1 MGIDR
6 QRLLDW
12 DIPEVRQTYTE
23 RDSVLYALGIGVGMA
38 PADDRE
44 LRYVLEER
52 PRVFPTMGL
61 VLGYPGL
68 WLSDPAL
75 DVDWKRML
83 HGEQSIVI
91 HRPLPA
97 AGSVIGKT
105 RVVDVVDKGAGR
117 GAVVYTERDVVEAS
131 TGELMCRLSSASIL
145 RADGGFGGPDGPV
158 RAPAGIPPRAPDHS
172 VYLRTSAQA
181 ALIYRLS
188 GDRNPLHVDPE
199 MASAAGFERP
209 ILHGLCT
216 FASVARSLLLALCPS
231 DPDRLSALAV
241 RFTSPVYPGETI
253 RTEIW
258 IDGDDIA
265 FRSFVDDRNMVVLN
279 NGSAR
284 IDLAGIDRV
293 GGRSSWG
300 R

>member
-1 MGIDR
+1 
-6 QRLLDW
+6 
-12 DIPEVRQTYTE
+12 
-23 RDSVLYALGIGVGMA
+23 
-38 PADDRE
+38 
-44 LRYVLEER
+44 
-52 PRVFPTMGL
+52 
-61 VLGYPGL
+61 
-68 WLSDPAL
+68 
-75 DVDWKRML
+75 ML

-97 AGSVIGKT
+97 AGTVVGKT

-117 GAVVYTERDVVEAS
+117 GAIVYTERDVVEAT
-131 TGELMCRLSSASIL
+131 TGELMCRLSSSSIL
-145 RADGGFGGPDGPV
+145 RADGGFGGPDRPV
-158 RAPAGIPPRAPDHS
+158 REPARIPPRAPDRA
-172 VYLRTSAQA
+172 VDVRTSAQA

-199 MASAAGFERP
+199 LASAAGFDRP

-265 FRSFVDDRNMVVLN
+265 FRSFVDERNMVVLN

-284 IDLAGIDRV
+284 INRV
-293 GGRSSWG
+293 GTACATGRSSWG